1 MSELALE
8 TKGLVKRYGALCV
21 ANDVSM
27 RLDKGARHALIGP
40 NGAGKSTLVGLLSGT
55 IRSNAGS
62 VVLFGEDVTSFK
74 PARRTKRGLVRTFQI
89 SSLFA
94 NLTVIENIYLAVSEQ
109 RGESFDIWRPAGRRR
124 EILETIEALL
134 DEFGLKPQANRQMC
148 ELAYGQQRLVE
159 MAIALA
165 LKPKVLLLDEPAA
178 GIPSGETRL
187 LMEAI
192 ERLPQDIAVLMI
204 EHDMELVRRFAK
216 EATVLVQGA
225 VLMSG
230 SVASVMA
237 SEEVRKVYLG
247 AGAAK
252 AFAGNLVHA

>member
-8 TKGLVKRYGALCV
+8 AKGLTKRYGALCV
-21 ANDVSM
+21 TDGVSI
-27 RLDKGARHALIGP
+27 RLGKGARHALIGP

-55 IRSNAGS
+55 IRANAGR
-62 VVLFGEDVTSFK
+62 VFLFGEDATSFK
-74 PARRTKRGLVRTFQI
+74 PAQRTKRGLVRTFQI

-94 NLTVIENIYLAVSEQ
+94 NLTIVENIYLAVSAQ
-109 RGESFDIWRPAGRRR
+109 RGEGFDIWRPAGRRR
-124 EILETIEALL
+124 EILDAVEALL
-134 DEFGLKPQANRQMC
+134 DEFGLKSQGNRRTC
-148 ELAYGQQRLVE
+148 ELGYGQQRLVE

-192 ERLPQDIAVLMI
+192 ERLPQDIGVLMI

-225 VLMSG
+225 VLISG

-247 AGAAK
+247 AVAAK
-252 AFAGNLVHA
+252 AFGGNLVYA